1 MNDTGVSEALAALLA
16 GDPDV
21 ADRNELAAIV
31 RHAAK
36 VKAFVEVVEVRCARR
51 SKQLAAEG
59 QTANATELLI
69 EEGRRSGREAQAV
82 TERDRVC
89 TEFPGLEDALAR
101 GDVSTD
107 HVDTLARL
115 TKNLNDR
122 DRSDLH
128 TIIDDV
134 IADASTHYVSE
145 FERKTRNQIDTIRAM
160 NRPRD
165 DEERA
170 TQQRADSRIT
180 SRVDHRTGM
189 GTTVVQLDP
198 TRHAHLHA
206 RIDRELATIKQN
218 PANAERAFVELQVEA
233 FMNALAGDPPDQPAT
248 PEVIYHVDHE
258 TFAHGRHDCT
268 LAETNDGVPVPVST
282 IERACCEAIITAVVV
297 RPDGTVEQLAT
308 PQRTA
313 NRAQR
318 RRLAAMYSTCAHPHC
333 TVPFSRCRIHHV
345 IWWTRGGTTHI
356 DNLLPLCDEHH
367 HQVHEGGWDLE
378 LRPDRTVTWF
388 RPDRS
393 TWWSGS
399 STNRRTRPSPRRRP
413 PDRPPDRPPEQPP
426 GPPPDRQTAGSD
438 EPSPQLT
445 LC

>member
-1 MNDTGVSEALAALLA
+1 MHDTGVTEALAALLDS
-16 GDPDV
+16 DPDV
-21 ADRNELAAIV
+21 ADRDELGTIV
-31 RHAAK
+31 RQAAK
-36 VKAFVEVVEVRCARR
+36 LKAFVEVVEVRCARR
-51 SKQLAAEG
+51 TKQLAAEG
-59 QTANATELLI
+59 QAASATELLI
-69 EEGRRSGREAQAV
+69 EEGRRSGKEAQAV

-122 DRSDLH
+122 DRCDLQA
-128 TIIDDV
+128 IVDDV
-134 IADASTHYVSE
+134 IADASSNYVTE
-145 FERKTRNQIDTIRAM
+145 FERHTRNQIDAIKAM

-170 TQQRADSRIT
+170 RQQRAESRIS
-180 SRVDHRTGM
+180 SRVDRSTGM

-206 RIDRELATIKQN
+206 RIERELATLKQN
-218 PANAERAFVELQVEA
+218 PANAERPFAELQVEA
-233 FMNALAGDPPDQPAT
+233 FMNALAGDPPDQPAI
-248 PEVIYHVDHE
+248 PEVIYHVDHD
-258 TFAHGRHDCT
+258 TFAHGRHECT
-268 LAETNDGVPVPVST
+268 IAETNDGVPVPVST

-297 RPDGTVEQLAT
+297 RPDGTVDQLCT

-318 RRLAAMYSTCAHPHC
+318 RRLAAMYATCAHPHC

-345 IWWTRGGTTHI
+345 IWWTRGGATHI
-356 DNLLPLCDEHH
+356 DNLLPLCDQHH
-367 HQVHEGGWDLE
+367 HQVHEGGWNLE
-378 LRPDRTVTWF
+378 LLPDRTVTWF
-388 RPDRS
+388 RPDRT
-393 TWWSGS
+393 TWWSGN
-399 STNRRTRPSPRRRP
+399 STNRRATPAKGSERRGRP
-413 PDRPPDRPPEQPP
+413 PDPPPEPEQFE
-426 GPPPDRQTAGSD
+426 SD
-438 EPSPQLT
+438 GATPQLT

>member
-1 MNDTGVSEALAALLA
+1 MDDRGISETLGALLA
-16 GDPDV
+16 SDPDV
-21 ADRNELAAIV
+21 ADRDELGAIV

-36 VKAFVEVVEVRCARR
+36 LKAFVELVEVRCARR
-51 SKQLAAEG
+51 TKQLAAEG
-59 QTANATELLI
+59 QAASATELLI
-69 EEGRRSGREAQAV
+69 EEGRRSGKEAHAV

-107 HVDTLARL
+107 HLDTLARL

-122 DRSDLH
+122 DRADLH
-128 TIIDDV
+128 EIIDDV
-134 IADASTHYVSE
+134 ISDAAANYVTE
-145 FERKTRNQIDTIRAM
+145 FERNTRNQLDAIKAM

-170 TQQRADSRIT
+170 RQQRAESRVT
-180 SRVDHRTGM
+180 SRVDRSTGM

-206 RIDRELATIKQN
+206 RVDRELATIKQN
-218 PANAERAFVELQVEA
+218 PANAERPFAELQVEA

-248 PEVIYHVDHE
+248 PEVVYHVDHD

-282 IERACCEAIITAVVV
+282 IERACCDAIITTVVV
-297 RPDGTVEQLAT
+297 RPDGTVEQLCT
-308 PQRTA
+308 PKRTA

-345 IWWTRGGTTHI
+345 IWWTRGGSTHV

-378 LRPDRTVTWF
+378 LQPDRTVTWF
-388 RPDRS
+388 RPDR
-393 TWWSGS
+393 TAWWSGS
-399 STNRRTRPSPRRRP
+399 STNRRVRPYQGRGQPRGRP
-413 PDRPPDRPPEQPP
+413 PDPPPETSTPA
-426 GPPPDRQTAGSD
+426 DVDAA
-438 EPSPQLT
+438 PQLT

>member
-1 MNDTGVSEALAALLA
+1 MDGNGISQTLDALLA
-16 GDPDV
+16 SDPDV
-21 ADRNELAAIV
+21 ADRDELGGIV

-36 VKAFVEVVEVRCARR
+36 LKAFVEIIEVRCARR
-51 SKQLAAEG
+51 TKQLAAEG
-59 QTANATELLI
+59 QAASATELLI
-69 EEGRRSGREAQAV
+69 EEGRRSGKEAHAV

-122 DRSDLH
+122 DRADLH
-128 TIIDDV
+128 EIIDDV
-134 IADASTHYVSE
+134 ISDATASFVTE
-145 FERKTRNQIDTIRAM
+145 FERNTRNQLDAIKAM

-170 TQQRADSRIT
+170 KQQRAESRIT
-180 SRVDHRTGM
+180 SRVDKGTGM

-206 RIDRELATIKQN
+206 RVERELATIKQN
-218 PANAERAFVELQVEA
+218 PANAERPFAELQVEA

-282 IERACCEAIITAVVV
+282 IERACCDAIITTVVV
-297 RPDGTVEQLAT
+297 RPDGTVEQLST
-308 PQRTA
+308 PQRIA

-318 RRLAAMYSTCAHPHC
+318 RRLAAMYGTCAHPHC

-345 IWWTRGGTTHI
+345 VWWTRGGATHI
-356 DNLLPLCDEHH
+356 DNLLVLCDEHH

-378 LRPDRTVTWF
+378 LQPDRTVTWF
-388 RPDRS
+388 RPDRT
-393 TWWSGS
+393 TWWSGN
-399 STNRRTRPSPRRRP
+399 STNRRVRPTDRSNRGEPRGRP
-413 PDRPPDRPPEQPP
+413 PDPPP
-426 GPPPDRQTAGSD
+426 GGRDDPV
-438 EPSPQLT
+438 PQLT